1 MRTQESVAVPA
12 EVRALAPSYNPRMT
26 EPASPPT
33 EQLPAPDPAT
43 LVGERLV
50 VADRPTWIVLGGL
63 LLAAAA
69 ALGWILFGSVPVTV
83 GGHGM
88 ILPDGGFREVGVE
101 VAGLVETIGVEPGSE
116 VRAGEEIATI
126 REGTGVLRVLT
137 SPVDGRVASVLVR
150 GGAYTTAG
158 TGIAT
163 IEPTGAP
170 LVYTG
175 FVPARDSRA
184 VEPGMQALIDLGG
197 VPVAQWGSLRGS
209 VLAVAPLP
217 VAEERALLLV
227 GGNRALV
234 EDLLAAGPVVEVT
247 VGLVR
252 DPAAPSGYAWTSGA
266 GPAIAVRAGIVAA
279 LRVVVAGERPIDLI
293 TP

>member
-1 MRTQESVAVPA
+1 MTQP
-12 EVRALAPSYNPRMT
+12 PT
-26 EPASPPT
+26 PPT
-33 EQLPAPDPAT
+33 EEVPAPDPSA

-50 VADRPTWIVLGGL
+50 VADRPTWIVLAGL

-69 ALGWILFGSVPVTV
+69 ALGWVLFGSVPVTV

-88 ILPDGGFREVGVE
+88 VLPDGGFREVGVE
-101 VAGLVETIGVEPGSE
+101 FAGLVETIGVEPGSE

-126 REGTGVLRVLT
+126 RDDAGVLRT
-137 SPVDGRVASVLVR
+137 IASPVDGRVASVLVR

-163 IEPTGAP
+163 IEPTTVP
-170 LVYTG
+170 LIYAG

-184 VEPGMQALIDLGG
+184 VEPGMSALIDLGG
-197 VPVAQWGSLRGS
+197 VLSAQWGSLRGT
-209 VLAVAPLP
+209 VLSVAPLP
-217 VAEERALLLV
+217 VDEERALLLV
-227 GGNRALV
+227 AGNRALV

-252 DPAAPSGYAWTSGA
+252 DPATPSGYAWSSGA
-266 GPAIAVRAGIVAA
+266 GPAITVRAGAVGA